1 MESSVDRVMNW
12 TAGVGSR
19 PNCWAKRLVVPATGV
34 AERSTSAQY
43 RPGESRSGSSA
54 SSVRTGTR
62 MSFRKQARY
71 SRRLPEGG
79 GQVGTGQ
86 LSADDHHGQRRVQ
99 VAEEGDGA
107 AQHRGQAHVAQKEEQ
122 THRQA

>member
-34 AERSTSAQY
+34 AERSTQRA
-43 RPGESRSGSSA
+43 
-54 SSVRTGTR
+54 V
-62 MSFRKQARY
+62 QAR
-71 SRRLPEGG
+71 RKPQRQQRQQRQNRDEDELQKAGQIQPRLPEGG